1 MDQSEITRWRSMLH
15 APKEKELC
23 KRFWRENLEEKHNL
37 ENLDLDNRIL
47 LIWIF
52 KK

>member
-1 MDQSEITRWRSMLH
+1 MRWRSKLH

-23 KRFWRENLEEKHNL
+23 KRLWRENLEEKLHL
-37 ENLDLDNRIL
+37 ENLDMDNRLL